1 MYFGGNV
8 TAGLNDRD
16 KTLGWNWTYYN
27 RVLKPV
33 LDELKPGSPLHP
45 ALIAPDSKIKLGVE
59 GAADIDVLVREA
71 GTKVFVLAARRESA
85 TSEVKFTGLPNG
97 LTFDRVLY
105 EEPRK
110 PKMLAGG
117 FSDWF
122 APNEVHVYVF
132 ERRPMAV
139 N

>member
-1 MYFGGNV
+1 M
-8 TAGLNDRD
+8 NDRD
-16 KTLGWNWTYYN
+16 KALGWNWTYYS
-27 RVLKPV
+27 RVLKHV

-45 ALIAPDSKIKLGVE
+45 ALIAPDSKIKLDVE

-71 GTKVFVLAARRESA
+71 GPRVFVLAARRESA
-85 TSEVKFTGLPNG
+85 TSEVKFAGLPED
-97 LTFDRVLY
+97 LTFDSVLY
-105 EEPRK
+105 EEPRR
-110 PKMLAGG
+110 PKVFHGG

-132 ERRPMAV
+132 KRRPSAA